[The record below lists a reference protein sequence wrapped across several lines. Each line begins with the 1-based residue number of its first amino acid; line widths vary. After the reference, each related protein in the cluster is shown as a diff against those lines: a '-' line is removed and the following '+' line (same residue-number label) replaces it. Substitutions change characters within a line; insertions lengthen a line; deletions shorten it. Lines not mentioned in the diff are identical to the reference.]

1 MPDPTVLA
9 TLGLLLCLRG
19 GRPWLSIVLPL
30 LWCAIGGA
38 TLWTLK
44 SPEWFVLP
52 LAGMLAL
59 LALLIPRPAAPPST
73 PRRSPAAR

>member
-9 TLGLLLCLRG
+9 ALGLLLSLRG
-19 GRPWLSIVLPL
+19 ARARLLMPLPL

-44 SPEWFVLP
+44 SPEWYLLP
-52 LAGMLAL
+52 LAAL
-59 LALLIPRPAAPPST
+59 LALGAWVIPQRAAPPSI
-73 PRRSPAAR
+73 PPRSPAAR